1 MSEDVAVHFVNFRPA
16 RHSQSSTKAR
26 KHGDFLKAL
35 TINLVETYSN
45 CSADFGYVPHLKP
58 RRVLTKL
65 SKAVHNSGYD
75 NAEHDYICRVKDKI
89 KNPDGQTYSVQE
101 RLGHGTF
108 GQVLKC
114 QPSGS
119 NQFRALKIIK
129 NKPAYFLQALLEV
142 RLLMMLNRKSDPD
155 DKKRIVRM
163 LDFFVYRKHLCI
175 VFELLS
181 YNLYDVLKQNSFRGV
196 STCLIR
202 VFTQQ
207 LLEAL
212 ECLRE
217 AFVIHCDLKPENVL
231 LRSMNHV
238 FIKLIDFGSACF
250 ANHTVY
256 SYIQSRFYRSP
267 EVLLGLPYTSA
278 IDMWSLGCIC
288 AELYLGLPIFPGHS
302 EYDQVCRISEV
313 MGLPPTRMLDA
324 GKTTRK
330 YFRRVEEPLDAGDGA
345 HGPVNAGSDG
355 SGSAEHPEP
364 ESAGELPCEG
374 TVDADER
381 RPPGPMGA
389 SVSEDSVTEQLL
401 SQYKQGGDSTSHRG
415 HRQGCSEG
423 SGAGDSANEVDSTS
437 STIAGTP
444 ATHSSVQRLSSRAED
459 EVVRDGSSDGRGLVA
474 GDANS
479 TAPSARPRRP
489 RGRRKG
495 YRLKTQEEYERDE
508 HKKDPTPKKYFDFK
522 SLEQLIQ
529 LVPFKQNLDRRAR
542 MEEQERR
549 RCFLQFLQGLLKLD
563 PEDRW
568 TPTQARNHPFILM
581 MPHDPQFQPVPD
593 PSPEEPQRPRSSK
606 VPGNTEPPSARTW
619 HEISGRQAS
628 KLSGPESDQPRSAPA
643 TTQHRDGT
651 SAVESNSTQ
660 KRDLLSEGAGPRNV
674 GGVAASDVPDSSVH
688 GFWGQWAG
696 SDILPENN
704 PADSYRP
711 DIEQL
716 PEEFFHNVAVSY
728 SHRRLNNGIEQGKSA
743 NIPQKIRPGTSGS
756 GASRS
761 SDDTSTGS
769 TPGGRG
775 RRSLT
780 SPQSLAS
787 SFSAGNR
794 RVQNSGYRMDAKG
807 SAIGR
812 NQFAGTAA
820 AHGSVLSHVPSGSTG
835 TPNLGNPVAAT
846 GATSSTTGTVPAQQ
860 ATPSAN
866 IQGNAQGPA
875 PAPSQHRPGS
885 GIRDYNRV
893 SSPWHLPSPMSDFS
907 TASDRVNS
915 SLPSGSE
922 SCGENALQYVNGQY
936 YECRSASEDPSH
948 SDHVRSNQASDSDLS
963 TPRSA
968 EARVEEPHH
977 DKQLPQQLSEKDIKS
992 LITPLGLPRRLDQ
1005 SPGAT
1010 AINFREA
1017 VGMNENGPVIPARPA
1032 VAGAGAG
1039 NSGMPSLSAG
1049 QFGQSA
1055 GRRKA
1060 RGGP

>member
-1 MSEDVAVHFVNFRPA
+1 MEP
-16 RHSQSSTKAR
+16 
-26 KHGDFLKAL
+26 L
-35 TINLVETYSN
+35 
-45 CSADFGYVPHLKP
+45 P
-58 RRVLTKL
+58 
-65 SKAVHNSGYD
+65 SKATPL
-75 NAEHDYICRVKDKI
+75 R
-89 KNPDGQTYSVQE
+89 SVIS
-101 RLGHGTF
+101 
-108 GQVLKC
+108 C
-114 QPSGS
+114 QKV
-119 NQFRALKIIK
+119 RAL
-129 NKPAYFLQALLEV
+129 ATSGVWQLL
-142 RLLMMLNRKSDPD
+142 
-155 DKKRIVRM
+155 
-163 LDFFVYRKHLCI
+163 
-175 VFELLS
+175 
-181 YNLYDVLKQNSFRGV
+181 
-196 STCLIR
+196 TCLIHQ
-202 VFTQQ
+202 FM
-207 LLEAL
+207 A
-212 ECLRE
+212 
-217 AFVIHCDLKPENVL
+217 
-231 LRSMNHV
+231 S
-238 FIKLIDFGSACF
+238 
-250 ANHTVY
+250 
-256 SYIQSRFYRSP
+256 
-267 EVLLGLPYTSA
+267 
-278 IDMWSLGCIC
+278 
-288 AELYLGLPIFPGHS
+288 
-302 EYDQVCRISEV
+302 
-313 MGLPPTRMLDA
+313 
-324 GKTTRK
+324 
-330 YFRRVEEPLDAGDGA
+330 
-345 HGPVNAGSDG
+345 
-355 SGSAEHPEP
+355 
-364 ESAGELPCEG
+364 
-374 TVDADER
+374 
-381 RPPGPMGA
+381 GA
-389 SVSEDSVTEQLL
+389 SGLGRIFCQRTILLIVT
-401 SQYKQGGDSTSHRG
+401 GP
-415 HRQGCSEG
+415 
-423 SGAGDSANEVDSTS
+423 TS
-437 STIAGTP
+437 SSCPKNFFTTSQCPTP
-444 ATHSSVQRLSSRAED
+444 TDASIMASSRER
-459 EVVRDGSSDGRGLVA
+459 VP
-474 GDANS
+474 
-479 TAPSARPRRP
+479 TF
-489 RGRRKG
+489 
-495 YRLKTQEEYERDE
+495 LK
-508 HKKDPTPKKYFDFK
+508 
-522 SLEQLIQ
+522 
-529 LVPFKQNLDRRAR
+529 
-542 MEEQERR
+542 
-549 RCFLQFLQGLLKLD
+549 
-563 PEDRW
+563 
-568 TPTQARNHPFILM
+568 
-581 MPHDPQFQPVPD
+581 
-593 PSPEEPQRPRSSK
+593 
-606 VPGNTEPPSARTW
+606 
-619 HEISGRQAS
+619 
-628 KLSGPESDQPRSAPA
+628 
-643 TTQHRDGT
+643 
-651 SAVESNSTQ
+651 
-660 KRDLLSEGAGPRNV
+660 
-674 GGVAASDVPDSSVH
+674 
-688 GFWGQWAG
+688 
-696 SDILPENN
+696 
-704 PADSYRP
+704 
-711 DIEQL
+711 
-716 PEEFFHNVAVSY
+716 
-728 SHRRLNNGIEQGKSA
+728 
-743 NIPQKIRPGTSGS
+743 KIRPGTSGS